1 MEVANQTNAGGVTF
15 KELFEQEAAQLEI
28 KEGSL
33 LKGRVISISRDFVVV
48 DVGLKSEG
56 YINLEEFRNFDGQI
70 TVTAGEEVHVVLEQM
85 EDEKGLMVLSKE
97 RADAMDAWDRVA
109 QVFESEG
116 NIEGLIV
123 NKIKGGMSVNL
134 GGIRAFLPGS
144 QIDLKP
150 VKSLDKLIGHK
161 YLFRI
166 LKLNKQKGNI
176 VLSRRAVL
184 EKEREV
190 TRRELLENL
199 REGQILKGTVKNI
212 TEYGAFVDLGGIDGL
227 LHITDISWGRINHP
241 SEVLK
246 VGEEVDVIV
255 MKYDVDNS
263 KVALGMKQLKVD
275 PWKEKAHQF
284 HSGDKVQGKIVNVTD
299 YGVFVEL
306 SDGIEGL
313 VHVSELSWSKK
324 QKHPSKMVKV
334 GDAIDAVVL
343 DVDIGNHRISLG
355 IKQLE
360 PNPWDNL
367 IMKYPVGTKVKG
379 VIRNITD
386 FGLFVGLDG
395 EEIDGLV
402 HISDISW
409 EKDGKHPSEAY
420 QKGQEIETTVL
431 QVDKENER
439 FSLGI
444 KQLIEDP
451 WSKLAQ
457 KYHVGAIVTGVV
469 TQIDPKGLILNLPDN
484 VPGFI
489 ANVDLSARGKIV
501 AKDTF
506 KEGDEITAQ
515 VKKLEE
521 REHRVVLSVKNYQK
535 VMEKQDMKE
544 FMSRQGDAK
553 VQLGDI
559 MKPE

>member
-1 MEVANQTNAGGVTF
+1 MEVQTNSAVTF
-15 KELFEQEAAQLEI
+15 KELFEKEAAQLEI

-33 LKGRVISISRDFVVV
+33 LKGRVINISRDFVVV

-70 TVTAGEEVHVVLEQM
+70 TVGAGEEVHVVLEQM
-85 EDEKGLMVLSKE
+85 EDDKGLMVLSKE
-97 RADAMDAWDRVA
+97 RADAMDAWDRVV

-116 NIEGLIV
+116 NIDGLIV

-150 VKSLDKLIGHK
+150 VKSLDKLIGQK
-161 YLFRI
+161 FAFKI

-184 EKEREV
+184 EKEREA
-190 TRRELLENL
+190 TRKELLENL

-255 MKYDVDNS
+255 MKYDVENG
-263 KVALGMKQLKVD
+263 KVALGMKQLKAD
-275 PWKEKAHQF
+275 PWKEKAHNF
-284 HSGDKVQGKIVNVTD
+284 HAGEKVQGKIVNVTD

-324 QKHPSKMVKV
+324 QKHPSKIVKV
-334 GDAIDAVVL
+334 GDNIEAVVL
-343 DVDIGNHRISLG
+343 DVDISNHRISLG

-367 IMKYPVGTKVKG
+367 IMKYPSGTKIKG

-386 FGLFVGLDG
+386 FGLFIGIEG
-395 EEIDGLV
+395 EDIDGLV

-409 EKDGKHPSEAY
+409 DKTEKHLSEMY
-420 QKGQEIETTVL
+420 QKGQELEATVL

-444 KQLIEDP
+444 KQLMDDP
-451 WSKLAQ
+451 WGQIAK
-457 KYHVGAIVTGVV
+457 KYHVGAIATGTV
-469 TQIDPKGLILNLPDN
+469 TQVDAKGVMITLPDN
-484 VPGFI
+484 ISGFI
-489 ANVDLSARGKIV
+489 ANADLSARGKIV

-521 REHRVVLSVKNYQK
+521 RDHRVILSVKNYQK
-535 VMEKQDMKE
+535 AMEKQDMKD
-544 FMSRQGDAK
+544 FMARQGDSK